1 MDRQKIGMD
10 AERNAET
17 FLKKSGLKLIIR
29 NFRSRFGEIDLVMLD
44 KYTLVFVEV
53 RCRSSQN
60 YGGAAVSVTRQKQLR
75 IIKTAQWFLAQNN
88 KYHKHDCRFD
98 IIAFE
103 DDAAQ
108 QKPLWYKGAFEGPG

>member
-10 AERNAET
+10 AERKAEK
-17 FLKKSGLKLIIR
+17 FLCGNNLRLITR
-29 NFRSRFGEIDLVMLD
+29 NFRSRYGEIDLIMLD
-44 KYTLVFVEV
+44 KHTLVFIEV
-53 RCRSSQN
+53 RCRSSRKF
-60 YGGAAVSVTRQKQLR
+60 GGAAISVTHQKQLR
-75 IIKTAQWFLAQNN
+75 IIKTAQWFLMQNN

-103 DDAAQ
+103 DDAAL